1 MRRVALSTV
10 PASESG
16 AHKSIDRLSGIVPD
30 RNATAQI
37 VGCRSNTTIV
47 VLAAAPGRRGF
58 QAVESAGGGRRIF
71 LCGIGTRSPRAS
83 LLRIFK
89 RTDFRPPGLP
99 GCTPTRAGGSRIR
112 MTPPRQNNLTGTF
125 ETVFSAQPP
134 KGAPIPA
141 LFFQHINT
149 HKENMS
155 DNNLDIRA
163 RLTAVNELSPVLK
176 RVVSDLQKFEGVAER
191 VNVQLAGMGRAG
203 TSAIDS
209 FNRASKSAADQ
220 MRGLGNIAERVASSY
235 KSAWAK
241 ADQDRE
247 RAASRMYSSLMRDER
262 QYQALVARRSRP
274 SNTAGTSPRGSGPSM
289 GRIAG
294 GTFLGVGAASAVRQ
308 LGKDV
313 VAMER
318 NIGRGL
324 ASAFRERLK
333 ISKAETQAEM
343 FGDLSRD
350 EIRKLRRGSLDR
362 LGIKFGVG
370 TEGALGVATELGKAG
385 IGKKVLDD
393 ATELALKAKAA
404 MDISAKQTAELFG
417 GLASFIAFDKAKY
430 AAISNSIAVANK
442 DTKASGTDIIEGM
455 KRGLSAISTTGGKLT
470 PEQLAGLVGT
480 AIDVGIQPGKS
491 GTFISHLVGAVASA
505 DTAHGQ
511 KANDTQEAAS
521 RLGFGGR
528 AQMAQAMRS
537 DPMEALYKIFDGLEK
552 LPEKLRIRVAKDLG
566 GEQWFDEILQMV
578 LAKDKLRQVE
588 KDIATD
594 KGFLDKAALKAIR
607 SFSGARDSVVAAAKL
622 AQEKIGGG
630 FDKAWMQI
638 SDAIL
643 RHADTFDFDQITS
656 HFEALGDGLLQGFGL
671 RNWGEA
677 VDWLVARFD
686 SGTIETW
693 KSWGRGFASGIKSW
707 GESLL
712 SAFSIIKK
720 ITGTGN
726 DPESVGKLTANLTA
740 LATSLVVLSPLL
752 TVLGA
757 VTLGLTGLGN
767 ALAYIAGLP
776 AVVALLSAFAVRHQ
790 NDGVPDANVK
800 QPGESTSQWRERQR
814 NHRSNLYRKSSYT
827 GSTDFSGSLDGADA
841 ARKVTGSISSKATAL
856 SGGSLDKASFEKK
869 FAGTPLAG
877 SYDKIV
883 SAANANG
890 IPPALLAGVIAHE
903 TGNGSNVKWNNVAG
917 LMNPETNSKTKLAY
931 PNIDAG
937 IDAAGRVVA
946 KNYRASGGDLDKMG
960 SIYAPPDAAND
971 PRGLNGGWAAGVRKQ
986 MNALGDGAG
995 YASTG
1000 DAVAWAQKYIGLNEY
1015 TDSRVLAAALGGD
1028 VRGKSNAWCA
1038 RFVNKAI
1045 EAAGGKGTGSA
1056 VANSFQRYGSAIDP
1070 AKVMRNDVLLQPNG
1084 RGYNRPGGHV
1094 GLATGEIRMHSG
1106 RLKVKMLAGN
1116 DGDSVREHWIDAD
1129 HNLMVRRGRA
1139 GLGVDVPQGV
1149 TSQVP
1154 PASVIQNVPSPS
1166 SLGVGGCAG
1175 AGDVRSMGPVAIHIN
1190 GSSHDPEALATLVQR
1205 RIDESMNWRIHDT
1218 PSEYA

>member
-1 MRRVALSTV
+1 
-10 PASESG
+10 
-16 AHKSIDRLSGIVPD
+16 
-30 RNATAQI
+30 
-37 VGCRSNTTIV
+37 
-47 VLAAAPGRRGF
+47 
-58 QAVESAGGGRRIF
+58 
-71 LCGIGTRSPRAS
+71 
-83 LLRIFK
+83 
-89 RTDFRPPGLP
+89 
-99 GCTPTRAGGSRIR
+99 
-112 MTPPRQNNLTGTF
+112 
-125 ETVFSAQPP
+125 
-134 KGAPIPA
+134 
-141 LFFQHINT
+141 
-149 HKENMS
+149 MS

-163 RLTAVNELSPVLK
+163 RLTAVNELSPVLRK
-176 RVVSDLQKFEGVAER
+176 VLADLQKFEGVARR
-191 VNVQLAGMGRAG
+191 VNVELVGMGRAG
-203 TSAIDS
+203 TSAIDG

-220 MRGLGNIAERVASSY
+220 MRGLGNVAERVAASY
-235 KSAWAK
+235 RSAWSK

-247 RAASRMYSSLMRDER
+247 KSTRQMYTGLMSAER
-262 QYQALVARRSRP
+262 RYQALVAKRSRA
-274 SNTAGTSPRGSGPSM
+274 SNMAGTSPRGSGPSM

-308 LGKDV
+308 LGNDV
-313 VAMER
+313 VAVER
-318 NIGRGL
+318 SIGRGI

-350 EIRKLRRGSLDR
+350 EIRKLRKGSLDR

-455 KRGLSAISTTGGKLT
+455 KRGLSAISTTGGRLT

-491 GTFISHLVGAVASA
+491 GTFVSHLVGAVASA

-511 KANDTQEAAS
+511 KAKDAQEAAS
-521 RLGFGGR
+521 RLGFDGR

-537 DPMEALYKIFDGLEK
+537 DPMETLYRIFDGLAK

-607 SFSGARDSVVAAAKL
+607 SLSGAHASVMATAKL

-643 RHADTFDFDQITS
+643 RHADTFDFDAITS

-686 SGTIETW
+686 SGTIESW
-693 KSWGRGFASGIKSW
+693 KSWGRGFASGIKAW

-720 ITGTGN
+720 ITSTGN
-726 DPESVGKLTANLTA
+726 DPESVGKLIANLTA

-752 TVLGA
+752 TVLSA

-776 AVVALLSAFAVRHQ
+776 AVVALLSAFAVRHE

-800 QPGESTSQWRERQR
+800 RPGESTSQWRERQR
-814 NHRSNLYRKSSYT
+814 NHRSSLYKKSSYT
-827 GSTDFSGSLDGADA
+827 GSTDFSGSLDGTDA
-841 ARKVTGSISSKATAL
+841 ARTVTGSISSKAAAL

-877 SYDKIV
+877 KFDQIV

-917 LMNPETNSKTKLAY
+917 LMNPETGSRTKLAY
-931 PNIDAG
+931 PSIDAG
-937 IDAAGRVVA
+937 INAAGRVVA
-946 KNYRASGGDLDKMG
+946 KNYNAAGRDLGAMAKR
-960 SIYAPPDAAND
+960 YAPAGAAND
-971 PRGLNGGWAAGVRKQ
+971 PNGLNSNWKSGVATQ
-986 MNALGDGAG
+986 MNSLSGGIGSAG
-995 YASTG
+995 TG
-1000 DAVAWAQKYIGLNEY
+1000 DAVSAGEKYLGMNEY
-1015 TDSRVLAAALGGD
+1015 RDYRALAAYAGAD

-1038 RFVNKAI
+1038 RFVNASLK
-1045 EAAGGKGTGSA
+1045 AAGGQGTGSA

-1070 AKVMRNDVLLQPNG
+1070 TRVMRNDVLLQPNG
-1084 RGYNRPGGHV
+1084 RSYNQPGGHV
-1094 GLATGEIRMHSG
+1094 GLATGETRMHNG
-1106 RLKVKMLAGN
+1106 RLQVKMIAGN
-1116 DGDSVREHWIDAD
+1116 DGDAVREHWIDAD
-1129 HNLMVRRGRA
+1129 HNLMVRRGSA
-1139 GLGVDVPQGV
+1139 GLGVNVPQGV

-1154 PASVIQNVPSPS
+1154 PASVIQNVPPPASP
-1166 SLGVGGCAG
+1166 GVGAG

-1190 GSSHDPEALATLVQR
+1190 GSSHDPETLATLVQR
-1205 RIDESMNWRIHDT
+1205 RIDESMNWRVHDT
-1218 PSEYA
+1218 ASEYT